1 MFLGNVVC
9 GISQSEHASP
19 WHGSNP
25 SSSRNNK
32 HQPLSPSV
40 RVTNSHLPPPSM
52 PPKRRRSEGD
62 SFDLGFL
69 SPSPKR
75 ARASVSPPAVVHL
88 PLSGANLDRWNS
100 EAHPLSSLLSA
111 YSSSS
116 SSSASSGDNYV
127 SGSGCDSDST
137 SRSMSDTP
145 IDNEIK
151 LRAFNIHV
159 PTKRPFPAALETHIQ
174 QVVNRPR
181 AETPS
186 ARRIAANTQS
196 ATLLD
201 EAAAIRTLGD
211 DILFESARDGGK
223 PLVESIPV

>member
-1 MFLGNVVC
+1 M
-9 GISQSEHASP
+9 ASTLS
-19 WHGSNP
+19 GG
-25 SSSRNNK
+25 RNNK

-40 RVTNSHLPPPSM
+40 RVTNSHLLPPSM
-52 PPKRRRSEGD
+52 PPQRRRSQGG

-75 ARASVSPPAVVHL
+75 ARASVSPPAVVPP

-100 EAHPLSSLLSA
+100 EAHPPSALLSA
-111 YSSSS
+111 SSSS
-116 SSSASSGDNYV
+116 GSPSASSDDNDT
-127 SGSGCDSDST
+127 SGSGCDSDSA

-145 IDNEIK
+145 TDNEIK

-186 ARRIAANTQS
+186 AS
-196 ATLLD
+196 AHCSKYTKCHTVD
-201 EAAAIRTLGD
+201 EEAAIWTLGD
-211 DILFESARDGGK
+211 DILFKSARDGGE
-223 PLVESIPV
+223 PLVESASCHTARRP